1 MPVPS
6 EASIRRLLAR
16 IDADALDR
24 AVGAWLADHCPA
36 AGTGLQAAAV
46 DGKSLRGAAKPHDRR
61 IHLLAAV
68 EHAASVVLAQLDVG
82 EKQSEVALFQ
92 PLLDDIDLTGTV
104 VTSDALH
111 TQREHAEYLV
121 SRHRAHYIVIVK
133 GNQKK
138 LHAQLGA
145 LPWAEIPLQDRTR
158 DTGHGRREIRR
169 LKVVTVNG
177 LLFPHAAQAL
187 QLKRRRTHPKTGKTT
202 VKTVYAVTNLAAH
215 QAAPAQ
221 LAALIRGHWKIEA
234 LHHMR
239 DTTSPRTPPNSAP
252 ATHVA

>member
-1 MPVPS
+1 M
-6 EASIRRLLAR
+6 
-16 IDADALDR
+16 
-24 AVGAWLADHCPA
+24 AV
-36 AGTGLQAAAV
+36 V
-46 DGKSLRGAAKPHDRR
+46 RGAAKPHDRR

-121 SRHRAHYIVIVK
+121 SRRRAHYIVIVK

-145 LPWAEIPLQDRTR
+145 QPWAEIPLQDRTR

-202 VKTVYAVTNLAAH
+202 VKTVYAVTDLAAH

-221 LAALIRGHWKIEA
+221 LAALP
-234 LHHMR
+234 
-239 DTTSPRTPPNSAP
+239 DTGRPDTVPPSGGQGYSSPSTYDIDKP
-252 ATHVA
+252 ATASAARSVSLPRG